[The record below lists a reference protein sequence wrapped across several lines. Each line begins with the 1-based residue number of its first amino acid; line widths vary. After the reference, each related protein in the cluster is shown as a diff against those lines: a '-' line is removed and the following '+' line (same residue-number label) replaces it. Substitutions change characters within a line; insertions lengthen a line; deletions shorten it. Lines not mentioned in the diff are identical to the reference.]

1 MRCHPEGGDAAGA
14 GAVDFKGKEV
24 FYMPGF
30 DGAGPSGMGP
40 MTGGGRGYCNP
51 SQTGYGPAP
60 ASGPGYGGGAGY
72 GRGFGRGRGFRGG
85 FGPGFGEGRG
95 YGRGFGWRGAY
106 PPAGGWYG
114 PAYNAPYGSPYPT
127 KPEDEVN
134 MLKGEADAVKSELD
148 AINKRIEELE
158 AQSSEE

>member
-1 MRCHPEGGDAAGA
+1 MRCRPEDGDAAGA
-14 GAVDFKGKEV
+14 GAVDFEGKEV
-24 FYMPGF
+24 SYMPGF
-30 DGAGPSGMGP
+30 DGTGPSGMGP
-40 MTGGGRGYCNP
+40 MTGGARGLCNP
-51 SQTGYGPAP
+51 
-60 ASGPGYGGGAGY
+60 YGGASY
-72 GRGFGRGRGFRGG
+72 ARPGFGQGRGFRGG
-85 FGPGFGEGRG
+85 FGPGFGGGRG

-106 PPAGGWYG
+106 PPTGGWYG